1 MCRFLSVCPSVCDKN
16 RLDNNSFLCIQL
28 LDACVSNCGHSF
40 HLEISSRD
48 FVTECKSV
56 ISKGHPKVALKLK
69 ESLKKWAEGDFK
81 SDPALK

>member
-1 MCRFLSVCPSVCDKN
+1 M
-16 RLDNNSFLCIQL
+16 
-28 LDACVSNCGHSF
+28 SNCGHSF